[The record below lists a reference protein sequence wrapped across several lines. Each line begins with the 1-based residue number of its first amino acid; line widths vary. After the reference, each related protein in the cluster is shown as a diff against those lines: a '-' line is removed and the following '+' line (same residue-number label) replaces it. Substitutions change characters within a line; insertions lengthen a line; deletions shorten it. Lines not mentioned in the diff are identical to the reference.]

1 MLHNLDSAT
10 IQVANLDKYILDID
24 AQTVS
29 DTQTCITCI
38 QVSIMM

>member
-1 MLHNLDSAT
+1 MLHNLDCAT
-10 IQVANLDKYILDID
+10 IHVANLFKYLLDID

-29 DTQTCITCI
+29 DTQTCIDCI